1 MDALQVTSL
10 ARARQHQSK
19 RAKHQ
24 VVSQSRSMPPP
35 ASSAR
40 AAFPVSQSVAAA
52 GAATSL
58 DGRRAGLGLGS
69 HWRLVSPGSYLGG
82 HPGVSSGAPQQAP
95 HPPPSMPA
103 PSSPLKPAPRDPPQ
117 TTTDGV
123 PWPWPLVPCPS
134 PACGRQWANGTRLR
148 RPLSAQLV
156 RDVAR
161 LGC

>member
-40 AAFPVSQSVAAA
+40 TAFPVSQSVAAA

-103 PSSPLKPAPRDPPQ
+103 PSSPPGSQRPEIPPNHNGRGPLALAPCALSVSSLRPPV
-117 TTTDGV
+117 G
-123 PWPWPLVPCPS
+123 
-134 PACGRQWANGTRLR
+134 QWHAA
-148 RPLSAQLV
+148 LSAFK
-156 RDVAR
+156 RAAR
-161 LGC
+161 S